1 MAVKGGYFSFHGG
14 FLHNLV
20 IFICWHKLLKEGWK
34 VTICD
39 RSFADKC
46 CAPCVPDLRITK
58 RDPKITNYIIEV
70 ESKLTCTTAHKKW
83 LQFVR
88 ENHGYDLV
96 LLNIDDIKN
105 PDSLKSINEYVEG
118 MLP

>member
-1 MAVKGGYFSFHGG
+1 MNKGGYFSFHGG

-20 IFICWHKLLKEGWK
+20 IFIAWYKLINSGWK
-34 VTICD
+34 VVVQD
-39 RSFADKC
+39 RSFKDFTY
-46 CAPCVPDLRITK
+46 APSIPDLRATK

-70 ESKLTCTTAHKKW
+70 ESKLTATKAHKKW
-83 LQFVR
+83 IQFVR
-88 ENHGYDLV
+88 ENHGYDLI

-105 PDSLKSINEYVEG
+105 PDSLKSIGEYVER